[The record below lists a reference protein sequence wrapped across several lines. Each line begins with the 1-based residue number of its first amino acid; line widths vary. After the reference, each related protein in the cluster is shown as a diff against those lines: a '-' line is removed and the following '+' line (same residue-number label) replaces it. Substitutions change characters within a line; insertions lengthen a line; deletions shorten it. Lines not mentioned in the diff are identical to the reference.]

1 MEQEIQTRILKG
13 FDDPSF
19 GPAEWQSLLASSGA
33 DTIYLT
39 YEYQRTWW
47 EIFQRGELLLIV
59 AERNGQPVALAP
71 FYVES
76 RMVYFVAS
84 EFESDSLNFIGD
96 IHDPEAIEALLV
108 TARDH
113 VEDFQGFRFY
123 FVPDHSGASESLA
136 VAAENMCFSCLE
148 EDEMAAPVLNLA
160 KHREFAL
167 AAVNKKKKSL
177 LQHERFFQRDGSFK
191 VQHLSDGNAIRP
203 HLDEFFQQ
211 HISRFGETNPS
222 RFLYDKV
229 ALFIERFTTVAAET
243 GWLRFTRIDWQDR
256 PLAFHYG
263 FCYRGRFY
271 WGMPSFD
278 VTLARH
284 SPGQV
289 LLRQLLLAA
298 LDEGAHTFDF
308 GTGDH
313 AFKVRFSTEINHVR
327 TWGLY
332 PSPTR
337 LKKRLGLTREPCAA
351 DWTQVGW
358 RSEVPALLWV

>member
-1 MEQEIQTRILKG
+1 MGHGVQTRILKG
-13 FDDPSF
+13 FDDPTF
-19 GPAEWQSLLASSGA
+19 GPREWQALLASNGA
-33 DTIYLT
+33 GTIYLT

-47 EIFQRGELLLIV
+47 EIFQRGELMLIV
-59 AERNGQPVALAP
+59 AEREGQPATLAP

-84 EFESDSLNFIGD
+84 EFESDSLNFIGNV
-96 IHDPEAIEALLV
+96 HDTEALEALLV
-108 TARDH
+108 TARDQ

-123 FVPDHSGASESLA
+123 FVPDNSGTSESLA
-136 VAAENMCFSCLE
+136 AVAESMCFSCLE

-160 KHREFAL
+160 ARRDFAL

-177 LQHERFFQRDGSFK
+177 LQHERFFQRDGSLK
-191 VQHLSDGNAIRP
+191 VQHLSDGDAILP
-203 HLDEFFQQ
+203 HLDEFFKQQ
-211 HISRFGETNPS
+211 ISRFGENNPS

-229 ALFIERFTTVAAET
+229 ALFIERLTRVAADT
-243 GWLRFTRIDWQDR
+243 GWLRFTRIDWQNR

-263 FCYRGRFY
+263 FSYRGRFY

-278 VTLARH
+278 VELARH

-289 LLRQLLLAA
+289 LLRQLILAA
-298 LDEGAHTFDF
+298 LDEDAHTFDF

-313 AFKVRFSTEINHVR
+313 AFKIRFSTEINRVR

-337 LKKRLGLTREPCAA
+337 LKKRLGLMREPCAT
-351 DWTQVGW
+351 DWSTVGW
-358 RSEVPALLWV
+358 RSEAPTALSV